1 MSSTQASFPATSPL
15 LAFAIVEV
23 RYGLQSHDLY
33 HLPLGFRPE
42 ADNWKTSII
51 AATDGW
57 TVYDAIADPD
67 LVRGIVDLVADDR
80 TLDIG
85 EATLLF
91 RSTGDLR
98 DSLGESSE
106 VRPMGAEQ
114 SNSSLVI
121 DERLA
126 LKVYRRIEAG
136 MNPELEIL
144 RFLTERGFE
153 HIASLEGYISYEGRP
168 LEATLAILQQFIPA
182 KGDGWELALD
192 TLGSDP
198 GWLPAHARRLG
209 EVTAELHNAL
219 ASDPV
224 DPHFAPEEPS
234 TEALAL
240 ISASIDEEIEQVFA
254 ALPDIPAVAPV
265 RGRGEEVRDRLRSL
279 THIGSVGRVI
289 RHHGDYHL
297 GQALWTN
304 DEDWL
309 ILDFE
314 GEPARSVPE
323 RRRKRSPLRDVAG
336 MLRSFAYAASASVIQ
351 RDDGTTRGLGGGVP
365 LGVRRGLPRHGR
377 RGTAATRPQVD
388 RTAVDRLR
396 AREGGLRAPLRAR
409 QQAGLGLDSGR
420 RDSPHAGAG
429 PMRIGELDLHLA
441 GEGRHERIYE
451 RLGAHVVDEGVS
463 FAVWAPNARAV
474 SVVGDWNRW
483 DGRVNSLELLGSSG
497 IWAAT
502 VPEASEGDGYKYEV
516 HGADGQLRLKADPFA
531 FYAEV
536 PPKTASRIY
545 QSRYEW
551 SDSAWMARRQ
561 ASRAAEG
568 AALDLRG
575 ARRVVAP
582 RPRLEGAWRSSSSRT
597 PTSSASRTS
606 SSCRSCTTR
615 SPAPGAIR

>member
-1 MSSTQASFPATSPL
+1 MSTDLRSRIEQGDLHFLDGLVLLGTIASQRWFGGKSRDVLDARVLDAGVVPGEPPII
-15 LAFAIVEV
+15 AFAIVEV

-42 ADNWKTSII
+42 SDNWKASII
-51 AATDGW
+51 AATEGW
-57 TVYDAIADPD
+57 TVYDAIADPE
-67 LVRGIVDLVADDR
+67 LVRGILDLVADDA

-98 DSLGESSE
+98 DSLGERSE
-106 VRPMGAEQ
+106 TRPMGAEQ
-114 SNSSLVI
+114 SNTSVVI

-153 HIASLEGYISYEGRP
+153 HIAALEGYISYEGRP
-168 LEATLAILQQFIPA
+168 LEATLAILQRFVA
-182 KGDGWELALD
+182 SNGDGWELALD
-192 TLGSDP
+192 TLASDP
-198 GWLPAHARRLG
+198 GWLPGHTRRLG

-254 ALPDIPAVAPV
+254 ALPDTPAVAPV

-279 THIGSVGRVI
+279 TQIGSVGRVI

-297 GQALWTN
+297 GQALWTK

-314 GEPARSVPE
+314 GEPARSVPD

-351 RDDGTTRGLGGGVP
+351 RGVEP
-365 LGVRRGLPRHGR
+365 PEDWEVQCRSSFLEGYLATVDAALLP
-377 RGTAATRPQVD
+377 PDQK
-388 RTAVDRLR
+388 
-396 AREGGLRAPLRAR
+396 
-409 QQAGLGLDSGR
+409 S
-420 RDSPHAGAG
+420 
-429 PMRIGELDLHLA
+429 I
-441 GEGRHERIYE
+441 E
-451 RLGAHVVDEGVS
+451 RLLTVFELEK
-463 FAVWAPNARAV
+463 AVY
-474 SVVGDWNRW
+474 
-483 DGRVNSLELLGSSG
+483 EL
-497 IWAAT
+497 
-502 VPEASEGDGYKYEV
+502 
-516 HGADGQLRLKADPFA
+516 
-531 FYAEV
+531 
-536 PPKTASRIY
+536 
-545 QSRYEW
+545 RYELGNRPDW
-551 SDSAWMARRQ
+551 VSIPVA
-561 ASRAAEG
+561 G
-568 AALDLRG
+568 ILRM
-575 ARRVVAP
+575 
-582 RPRLEGAWRSSSSRT
+582 LEQD
-597 PTSSASRTS
+597 
-606 SSCRSCTTR
+606 
-615 SPAPGAIR
+615 I

>member
-1 MSSTQASFPATSPL
+1 MSTDLRSRIEQGDLHFLDGLVLLGTIASQRWFGGKSRDVLDARVLDAGVVPGEPPII
-15 LAFAIVEV
+15 AFAIVEV

-42 ADNWKTSII
+42 SDDWKASII
-51 AATDGW
+51 AATEGW
-57 TVYDAIADPD
+57 TVYDAIADPE
-67 LVRGIVDLVADDR
+67 LVRGILDLVADDA

-98 DSLGESSE
+98 DSLGERSE
-106 VRPMGAEQ
+106 TRPMGAEQ
-114 SNSSLVI
+114 SNTSIVI

-153 HIASLEGYISYEGRP
+153 RVAALEGYISYEGRP
-168 LEATLAILQQFIPA
+168 LEATLAILQQFIPSN
-182 KGDGWELALD
+182 GDGWELALD
-192 TLGSDP
+192 TLASDP
-198 GWLPAHARRLG
+198 GWLPEHTRRLG

-254 ALPDIPAVAPV
+254 ALPDVPAVAPV

-297 GQALWTN
+297 GQALWTK

-314 GEPARSVPE
+314 GEPARSVPD

-351 RDDGTTRGLGGGVP
+351 RGVEP
-365 LGVRRGLPRHGR
+365 PEDWEEQCRSSFLEGYLATVDAALLP
-377 RGTAATRPQVD
+377 PD
-388 RTAVDRLR
+388 RK
-396 AREGGLRAPLRAR
+396 
-409 QQAGLGLDSGR
+409 S
-420 RDSPHAGAG
+420 
-429 PMRIGELDLHLA
+429 I
-441 GEGRHERIYE
+441 E
-451 RLGAHVVDEGVS
+451 RLLTVFELEK
-463 FAVWAPNARAV
+463 AVY
-474 SVVGDWNRW
+474 
-483 DGRVNSLELLGSSG
+483 EL
-497 IWAAT
+497 
-502 VPEASEGDGYKYEV
+502 
-516 HGADGQLRLKADPFA
+516 
-531 FYAEV
+531 
-536 PPKTASRIY
+536 
-545 QSRYEW
+545 RYELGNRPDW
-551 SDSAWMARRQ
+551 VSIPVA
-561 ASRAAEG
+561 G
-568 AALDLRG
+568 ILRM
-575 ARRVVAP
+575 
-582 RPRLEGAWRSSSSRT
+582 LEQD
-597 PTSSASRTS
+597 
-606 SSCRSCTTR
+606 
-615 SPAPGAIR
+615 I